1 MATSGSKTVAVTSW
15 NNLVFSWQESSQN
28 IVTNSTS
35 IKWTLKLVSTSSGR
49 IDSSVQKNWSVTVNG
64 VTVSG
69 TNTVGIEANS
79 TKTLASGSRSIPHN
93 ADGTKSFDYSFSQ
106 QFAITFGG
114 SNIGTIS
121 GSGSGTL
128 DTIPRSSSLT
138 IANGTLGTAQ
148 TLTIK
153 PLYSETKHKIT
164 YKLPSGTTGYIAGSS
179 STYASGTSI
188 SWTPPLDFA
197 TQNKLGTNVTFTVY
211 LKTFTSGGVQLTDKA
226 YTVTM
231 AIPASVKPSCTIS
244 VWDAEDLNGGI
255 FTAYL
260 KGLSRLRV
268 KVTPTLAYGSD
279 IASYSVSANGVTYT
293 SAEFT
298 TDFLKSSGTLTISA
312 TITDKRGRK
321 GTATTTITAWDYK
334 PPLVSKL
341 TAQRCN
347 DDGTLNDQGAFVLV
361 TFTASATALNGEN
374 FVSYTLK
381 YKKTTESN
389 YTLVSMDGSDS
400 TPNLENMYEVTDV
413 THIFAA
419 DTESSYDVRLEVQ
432 DFDSPTTRST
442 IVSTAFCLME
452 WNPDKKSVSI
462 GKGVEEN
469 ELFDVGLS
477 ARFNKPVHGKVLGL
491 DKLPVIPA
499 GSDVNDYRDTG
510 CWAVYRN
517 DDALTISNLPLVRQY
532 NGELVGCAGRLV
544 VTAATGEGI
553 RETAWS
559 YVRQQFI
566 PYSLNYPVCERDITR
581 DDTNAWSFGD
591 WHKTSLTP
599 IAAGKVYDKAAITIA
614 LNANTTLGVVDE
626 YTQIPL
632 NRLVVSTS
640 DRLTLESNSVKIGA
654 NISYV
659 KVSGQALIKCGSVT
673 GNRHVR
679 IQKVSDSVTT
689 SHAWN
694 CTYAV
699 ATSNTLYP
707 IAPIIIPVAEGDL
720 LKMVFYTSDAED
732 MNASGYISNGWQT
745 YMTVEE
751 L

>member
-49 IDSSVQKNWSVTVNG
+49 IDSSAPKNWSVTVNG

-93 ADGTKSFDYSFSQ
+93 ADGTRTFDYSFSQ

-244 VWDAEDLNGGI
+244 VWDAEDVYGGL

-260 KGLSRLRV
+260 KGLSRLHV
-268 KVTPTLAYGSD
+268 KVTPTLAYGSE

-312 TITDKRGRK
+312 TVTDKRGRK

-334 PPLVSKL
+334 PPVVSRL
-341 TAQRCN
+341 TAQRCD

-361 TFTASATALNGEN
+361 TFTASTTALNGEN
-374 FVSYTLK
+374 YVSYTLK

-469 ELFDVGLS
+469 ELFDVGIS
-477 ARFNKPVHGKVLGL
+477 ARFNKPVYGKVLGM
-491 DKLPVIPA
+491 DRLPAIPEN
-499 GSDVNDYRDTG
+499 SDLNNYMEPG
-510 CWAVYRN
+510 CYAVQ
-517 DDALTISNLPLVRQY
+517 SNAIAESCANIPVDR
-532 NGELVGCAGRLV
+532 AGRLEV
-544 VTAATGEGI
+544 WSATGEGV
-553 RETAWS
+553 RLEQWS
-559 YVRQQFI
+559 YLRQRFI
-566 PYSLNYPVCERDITR
+566 PYNSANSVWEREITR
-581 DDTNAWSFGD
+581 SSDNVWRYYD
-591 WHKTSLTP
+591 WWQSSLTP

-679 IQKVSDSVTT
+679 IQKVSGSVTT